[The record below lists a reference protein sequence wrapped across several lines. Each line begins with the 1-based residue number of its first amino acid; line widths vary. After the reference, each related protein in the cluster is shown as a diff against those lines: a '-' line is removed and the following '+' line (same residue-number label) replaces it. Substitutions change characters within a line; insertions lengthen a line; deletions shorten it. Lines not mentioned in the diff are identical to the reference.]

1 MHRDW
6 RDDSGLPAYS
16 EGKRIMAPKKTPL
29 NPTETE
35 QPKTTKKQKP
45 QKQSKGKREPKEKKV
60 SALDAAAKLLAET
73 GEPMNCQEMVKGMS
87 EKGYWTSPGGQTPH
101 ATLYSAISR
110 ELKTKGAE
118 ARFRK
123 AERGRFAAN
132 PAK

>member
-1 MHRDW
+1 MPRHSYAER
-6 RDDSGLPAYS
+6 
-16 EGKRIMAPKKTPL
+16 KHIMARKKTTTQ
-29 NPTETE
+29 NPAEAEKGT
-35 QPKTTKKQKP
+35 TTKKEKTPKQQKP
-45 QKQSKGKREPKEKKV
+45 KAEKEKTL

-73 GEPMNCQEMVKGMS
+73 GEPMNCQEMIKAMS

-101 ATLYSAISR
+101 ATLYSAILR

-123 AERGRFAAN
+123 TERGKFAAN

>member
-1 MHRDW
+1 M
-6 RDDSGLPAYS
+6 S
-16 EGKRIMAPKKTPL
+16 PKKTAQQAA
-29 NPTETE
+29 ETDK
-35 QPKTTKKQKP
+35 PKTTKKEKG
-45 QKQSKGKREPKEKKV
+45 QKQAGAKPEPKEKKL

-73 GEPMNCQEMVKGMS
+73 GEPMNCQDMIKGMS

-123 AERGRFAAN
+123 TERGKFVAN
-132 PAK
+132 TAK